1 MKKYDLRTH
10 IKIARIILWE
20 DAIKKA
26 AFNIF
31 ITAVAFMPF
40 AMCIA
45 YFIPGGRIL
54 YEKFPYPR
62 FEDFMAAAIPRFIGF
77 ILVIYLC
84 SIVLNMILRAYISS
98 LLKRFFSLEA
108 VSEIMNSYDFNNIE
122 NYDGKIFGYRK
133 LRTSFRNMASQIEW
147 DKKFEK
153 EEEEK
158 KVSQYFEENG
168 ISHLN
173 LEKGEKNDRI

>member
-1 MKKYDLRTH
+1 MKKYDLGTH

-20 DAIKKA
+20 DAIEKA

-45 YFIPGGRIL
+45 YFIPGGRLL

-62 FEDFMAAAIPRFIGF
+62 FKDFMTAAIPYLIGF
-77 ILVIYLC
+77 IVVICFCFTVL
-84 SIVLNMILRAYISS
+84 SIILSAYMSS
-98 LLKRFFSLEA
+98 LLKKIFSSEA
-108 VSEIMNSYDFNNIE
+108 VSEIMSSYDFRNVE
-122 NYDGKIFGYRK
+122 NCNEKLFGYRK
-133 LRTSFRNMASQIEW
+133 LRTSFGNMASQIEW
-147 DKKFEK
+147 NKKFEK

-168 ISHLN
+168 ISHLD
-173 LEKGEKNDRI
+173 LEKGEKNGKI

>member
-20 DAIKKA
+20 NAIQKA

-31 ITAVAFMPF
+31 ATALAFMPF

-54 YEKFPYPR
+54 YEKFPYSR
-62 FEDFMAAAIPRFIGF
+62 FKDFMFAAIPRFIGF
-77 ILVIYLC
+77 VLVIYLC
-84 SIVLNMILRAYISS
+84 YIVLNMVLRAYISS

-108 VSEIMNSYDFNNIE
+108 VSKIINSYDFNNIE
-122 NYDGKIFGYRK
+122 NYDGKMFGYRK
-133 LRTSFRNMASQIEW
+133 LRTSFRNTASQIEW
-147 DKKFEK
+147 EKRIEK
-153 EEEEK
+153 EEEER

-168 ISHLN
+168 ISYLN
-173 LEKGEKNDRI
+173 LEKGEKSEKI

>member
-10 IKIARIILWE
+10 IKIVRIILWK
-20 DAIKKA
+20 DAILKA
-26 AFNIF
+26 AFNIL

-45 YFIPGGRIL
+45 YFIPGGGML

-62 FEDFMAAAIPRFIGF
+62 FEDFMFAAIPRFIGF
-77 ILVIYLC
+77 VLVIYLC
-84 SIVLNMILRAYISS
+84 NIVLNMILRAYISS
-98 LLKRFFSLEA
+98 ILKRFFSLE
-108 VSEIMNSYDFNNIE
+108 VISEIMNSYDFNDIE
-122 NYDGKIFGYRK
+122 NYDGKMFGYRE
-133 LRTSFRNMASQIEW
+133 LRTSFRNTASQIEW
-147 DKKFEK
+147 DKRIKK
-153 EEEEK
+153 EEEER

-168 ISHLN
+168 ISYLN

>member
-10 IKIARIILWE
+10 IKIARIILAE
-20 DAIKKA
+20 DAIEKA
-26 AFNIF
+26 TFNIF
-31 ITAVAFMPF
+31 ITALAFMPF

-54 YEKFPYPR
+54 YEKFPYPN
-62 FEDFMAAAIPRFIGF
+62 FGNFMIVAIPFLIGF
-77 ILVIYLC
+77 VVVICFCFTVLSIIL
-84 SIVLNMILRAYISS
+84 SAYMSS
-98 LLKRFFSLEA
+98 LLKKNFSPEA
-108 VSEIMNSYDFNNIE
+108 VSEIMSSYDFRDVE
-122 NYDGKIFGYRK
+122 NYDEKLFGYRK
-133 LRTSFRNMASQIEW
+133 LRTSFRNTASQIEW
-147 DKKFEK
+147 EKRIEK

-168 ISHLN
+168 ISHLD

>member
-10 IKIARIILWE
+10 IKIARITLAE
-20 DAIKKA
+20 DAIEKA

-31 ITAVAFMPF
+31 AAALAFMPF

-62 FEDFMAAAIPRFIGF
+62 FKDFMIVAIPYLIGF
-77 ILVIYLC
+77 IVVIC
-84 SIVLNMILRAYISS
+84 FCFTVLNMILRAYISS

-108 VSEIMNSYDFNNIE
+108 ISEIMNSYDFNNIE
-122 NYDGKIFGYRK
+122 NYDGKIFGYRE
-133 LRTSFRNMASQIEW
+133 LRTSFRNMASRIERN
-147 DKKFEK
+147 KKIEK